1 MHIRPATRA
10 DSADLAILDDV
21 ASSGLASWLWSGA
34 VARGEAS
41 TAIERGRQKFAAG
54 EGEISWRNASI
65 AEIDGDVAGM
75 SVSYPLATVAEPADA
90 PNAVLKPL
98 YELLAA
104 VKGHRYIDALA
115 VYSRYRGRGIGR
127 GLMRHEFD
135 RSQGSPLP
143 IPGIFPD
150 GAPFPVE
157 EGASIEGFYM
167 GLKQVQKGGKY
178 KLYIPADLA
187 YGDEPPAGAPIPPG
201 ADLVFEIEVMDI
213 MSRETFDRN
222 LMILQQQM
230 QSQMGMPGGEAGAP
244 VEAVPAE

>member
-1 MHIRPATRA
+1 VHIRPATRA

-135 RSQGSPLP
+135 HSQGKVISLITEDDNETALGLYRALGFAEVARRPCTKFSP
-143 IPGIFPD
+143 
-150 GAPFPVE
+150 
-157 EGASIEGFYM
+157 
-167 GLKQVQKGGKY
+167 KQTTREWV
-178 KLYIPADLA
+178 LLTRPAT
-187 YGDEPPAGAPIPPG
+187 I
-201 ADLVFEIEVMDI
+201 
-213 MSRETFDRN
+213 
-222 LMILQQQM
+222 
-230 QSQMGMPGGEAGAP
+230 
-244 VEAVPAE
+244 